1 MEAIELVVP
10 RRTLTLVFAC
20 AMITACGGGE
30 ASSAD
35 ADTGAAGEER
45 VTLTAQQ
52 VANAGF
58 TFAVVEARTEAGT
71 LEATAQIEAA
81 PDRVAKI
88 ASRVP
93 GRILAVN
100 AALGDRVS
108 AGQVLV
114 TLDSPEVGQAKAD
127 YLSALATLDVAEQT
141 ASREKQLF
149 ERRISAEREW
159 REAEA
164 EALRARAAKDA
175 AENRLHALGLS
186 ERELET
192 LRSEGHYSATMT
204 LRSPLG
210 GVVAERTAAVGAMVE
225 PMNALLTVMDLREVW
240 SVVDVYE
247 QNLRQIRVGQD
258 VEVTTTAYPEQVFRG
273 RVANI
278 GAVIET
284 QTRSVKVRVV
294 LPNREDRLKPGM
306 FATVGFRGAVQSL
319 TPKLYIPVTAVQ
331 RDGNRTIAFV
341 PVSDRVFAVREITV
355 GTQAGDLLEVT
366 AGLAAGDRVVTTG
379 SFLLKSELRR
389 GELGEREEH

>member
-1 MEAIELVVP
+1 MQSIEP
-10 RRTLTLVFAC
+10 AWRRALPHVFAVG
-20 AMITACGGGE
+20 ALLSGCGGGKT
-30 ASSAD
+30 APAD
-35 ADTGAAGEER
+35 ADSVTTSEER

-52 VANAGF
+52 VANAGLG
-58 TFAVVEARTEAGT
+58 FATVEARTEAGT

-108 AGQVLV
+108 TGQVLV

-164 EALRARAAKDA
+164 EALRTRAAKDA

-186 ERELET
+186 ERDLET

-210 GVVAERTAAVGAMVE
+210 GVVAERTAAVGSMVE

-247 QNLRQIRVGQD
+247 QNLRQIRVGQA

-294 LPNREDRLKPGM
+294 LPNGEERLKPGM
-306 FATVGFRGAVQSL
+306 FATVRFQGAVQSL
-319 TPKLYIPVTAVQ
+319 TPRLYVPAAAVQ
-331 RDGNRTIAFV
+331 RDGTRTIAFV
-341 PVSDRVFAVREITV
+341 PGSDRVFAVREIKV
-355 GTQAGDLLEVT
+355 GSQAGDLLEVT
-366 AGLAAGDRVVTTG
+366 EGLSAGERVVTSG

-389 GELGEREEH
+389 SELGEREH